1 MVDDRAAM
9 EIAQLVAEHHQAVYR
24 YAYRLTGSVPDAED
38 LTQQVFL
45 NAQRKLAQVRQQE
58 RVRAWLFAI
67 LRNCFLKSCRKRRPL
82 PAASL
87 NLNMDSLQAAPRRE
101 VLVEPGRLQAAI
113 NDLPARCRVVLTMF
127 YFENASYREIAEQ
140 LGLPMG
146 TVMSRLARAKG
157 YLRNELFPAD
167 GQPAS
172 APPGQPASAPRPAI
186 SSGRRG

>member
-9 EIAQLVAEHHQAVYR
+9 EIAQLVAEHHQAVYG
-24 YAYRLTGSVPDAED
+24 YAYRLAGSVQDAED

-45 NAQRKLAQVRQQE
+45 NAQQKLAQLRQQE

-82 PAASL
+82 PAADL
-87 NLNMDSLQAAPRRE
+87 NLNIDSLPAAPRRE

-113 NDLPARCRVVLTMF
+113 DDLPPRYRVVLTMF
-127 YFENASYREIAEQ
+127 YFENASYRGIAEQ

-157 YLRNELFPAD
+157 YLRNELFPV
-167 GQPAS
+167 GGRPAS
-172 APPGQPASAPRPAI
+172 APPAVI
-186 SSGRRG
+186 SSGRGR

>member
-9 EIAQLVAEHHQAVYR
+9 GIAQLVAEHHQAVYQ

-45 NAQRKLAQVRQQE
+45 NAQQKLAQVRQQE

-82 PAASL
+82 PAANL
-87 NLNMDSLQAAPRRE
+87 NLNMDSLPAAPRRE

-113 NDLPARCRVVLTMF
+113 NNLPPRYRVVLTMF

-140 LGLPMG
+140 LCLPMG

-157 YLRNELFPAD
+157 YLRNELFPAE
-167 GQPAS
+167 
-172 APPGQPASAPRPAI
+172 GQPASAPRAVI
-186 SSGRRG
+186 SSGRGG

>member
-45 NAQRKLAQVRQQE
+45 NAQQKLAQVRQQE

-87 NLNMDSLQAAPRRE
+87 NLNMDCLPAAPQRE

-113 NDLPARCRVVLTMF
+113 DDLPPGYRVVLTMF
-127 YFENASYREIAEQ
+127 YFENTSYRGIAEQ
-140 LGLPMG
+140 LSLPIG

-157 YLRNELFPAD
+157 YLRNELFPAE
-167 GQPAS
+167 GRSAS
-172 APPGQPASAPRPAI
+172 ASPAVT
-186 SSGRRG
+186 SSGRGG

>member
-45 NAQRKLAQVRQQE
+45 NAQQKLAQVRQQE

-67 LRNCFLKSCRKRRPL
+67 LRNCFLKSCRKRRPVPAANLKLNIDSL
-82 PAASL
+82 PAAP
-87 NLNMDSLQAAPRRE
+87 LQE
-101 VLVEPGRLQAAI
+101 LLVEPGRLQAAI
-113 NDLPARCRVVLTMF
+113 DDLPPRYRVVVTMF
-127 YFENASYREIAEQ
+127 YFENASYRQISEQ
-140 LGLPMG
+140 LHLPMG

-157 YLRNELFPAD
+157 HLRDELFPAD
-167 GQPAS
+167 Q
-172 APPGQPASAPRPAI
+172 RPAVPPPTRPANSPPAVT
-186 SSGRRG
+186 SSGRGG

>member
-9 EIAQLVAEHHQAVYR
+9 EIAQLVAEHHQAVYG
-24 YAYRLTGSVPDAED
+24 YAYRLTGSVQDAED

-45 NAQRKLAQVRQQE
+45 NAQEKLAQIRQQE

-82 PAASL
+82 SAASL
-87 NLNMDSLQAAPRRE
+87 NLNMDSFPAVPRRE
-101 VLVEPGRLQAAI
+101 VLVDPGRLQAAVD
-113 NDLPARCRVVLTMF
+113 DLPPRYRIVLTMF
-127 YFENASYREIAEQ
+127 YFENASYRGIAEQ
-140 LGLPMG
+140 LGLPIG

-167 GQPAS
+167 GRPAS
-172 APPGQPASAPRPAI
+172 APPAVT
-186 SSGRRG
+186 SSGRGG